1 MPSCLQEVNTV
12 TLSEMKKRNYCWKL
26 LLYKIALNHARLCLT
41 YQSRPLKN
49 QIGGFCHGGNV
60 MFRVNSDGKNYLAIY
75 WYLTHFFAENHVI
88 SHVIIFLTEANELI
102 QSLGG
107 CFERFHKIVW

>member
-1 MPSCLQEVNTV
+1 MHVFVWLIRADLF
-12 TLSEMKKRNYCWKL
+12 LSTSD
-26 LLYKIALNHARLCLT
+26 HV
-41 YQSRPLKN
+41 PLKN

-88 SHVIIFLTEANELI
+88 SHVIIFLAEANELI

-107 CFERFHKIVW
+107 CFKTFHKIIW